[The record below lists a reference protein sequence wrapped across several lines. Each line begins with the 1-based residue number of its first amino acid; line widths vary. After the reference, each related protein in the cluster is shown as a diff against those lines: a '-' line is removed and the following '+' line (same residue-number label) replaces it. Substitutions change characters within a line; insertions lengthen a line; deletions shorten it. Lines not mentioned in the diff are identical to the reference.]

1 MKHARP
7 LRRGSTAPP
16 RDRGHGVTARATT
29 PTSQHLALA
38 LRTASIDTRNAKRDA
53 HLRSNAFFDVDTYA
67 EILFVSTA
75 VEQTSAARYRVTGDL
90 TIKDVT
96 KPVTVDLEYT
106 GAAADPSGDH
116 RIGFEGNATLN
127 RMDWGVSW
135 NAPLEG
141 GGMLIS
147 RKVTVEFEVF
157 AIPVAH
163 VNSERCQ

>member
-1 MKHARP
+1 MRHARP
-7 LRRGSTAPP
+7 LRRGGTAPP
-16 RDRGHGVTARATT
+16 RDRRHGVTARATT

-38 LRTASIDTRNAKRDA
+38 IRTASIDTRNAKRDA
-53 HLRSNAFFDVDTYA
+53 HLRNNAFFDVDTYP

-141 GGMLIS
+141 RGMLIS
-147 RKVTVEFEVF
+147 RKVTVEFEVS